1 MCHHLTEKYTVR
13 FSKRHWCNVIKLIY
27 WCYVSADFTL
37 EKNTSIARLNKLRC
51 ISFNN
56 TYSLMVQGNNVSFVV
71 SEYKAYNCETIILF
85 KNGPSD
91 YPLLQ

>member
-1 MCHHLTEKYTVR
+1 
-13 FSKRHWCNVIKLIY
+13 
-27 WCYVSADFTL
+27 
-37 EKNTSIARLNKLRC
+37 
-51 ISFNN
+51 
-56 TYSLMVQGNNVSFVV
+56 MVQGNNVSFVV

>member
-1 MCHHLTEKYTVR
+1 MSSV
-13 FSKRHWCNVIKLIY
+13 KLIY
-27 WCYVSADFTL
+27 SCYVSADFTL
-37 EKNTSIARLNKLRC
+37 EKPKKNKLSKMRC

-71 SEYKAYNCETIILF
+71 SEYKAYNCETIIPF
-85 KNGPSD
+85 KNGPSK